1 MLKQKTRNTCIAL
14 LLIVLLCAGMLSAC
28 GNDAA
33 PADDAVT
40 ASANA
45 DGSDR
50 IILRLAVQ
58 EDATGGTQSVVDA
71 FNTSQDKYEIVW
83 EKLSND
89 ASEQSTQLLTS
100 LQSSGKY
107 DVLSLDVCWVGEMIA
122 AGYLEPLDMMMPR
135 AGCARPTITPAPWPP
150 PAPTASSTAS
160 PSSPIWRCSSSV
172 LTSSAPKPPK
182 S

>member
-1 MLKQKTRNTCIAL
+1 MLKQKTRNTC
-14 LLIVLLCAGMLSAC
+14 IVLLCAGMLSAC
-28 GNDAA
+28 GNNAA

-50 IILRLAVQ
+50 IVLRLAVQ

-71 FNTSQDKYEIVW
+71 FNTSQDKYEVVW

-100 LQSSGKY
+100 LQSSGEY

-122 AGYLEPLDMMMPR
+122 AGYLEPLDMMMAEGGMR
-135 AGCARPTITPAPWPP
+135 KADYNAGAMAA

-172 LTSSAPKPPK
+172 LTSSAPKTPK